1 MGPFKLVNVPPV
13 VSAEMALPPVA
24 CVNCAV
30 LTVMAGL
37 VLAVLLPSVRSLA
50 MRVKLPL
57 VLKKTW
63 KFCVP
68 DASAALAGRVAVES
82 LAVIPTRSV
91 TVFTRFQLASTA
103 LTVTV
108 NPVKALCGA
117 GAPLFPEA
125 VPGAADSPGTR
136 SWSLAKKAGLTTTLA
151 EVALVKL
158 PLLKP
163 MFIVSATG

>member
-1 MGPFKLVNVPPV
+1 
-13 VSAEMALPPVA
+13 MALPPVA

-50 MRVKLPL
+50 VRVKLPL
-57 VLKKTW
+57 VLKKTG

-68 DASAALAGRVAVES
+68 DANAALAGRVAVVS

-117 GAPLFPEA
+117 GTPLFPEA
-125 VPGAADSPGTR
+125 VPVLGGWVRIVSLLAA
-136 SWSLAKKAGLTTTLA
+136 AALTTTFE
-151 EVALVKL
+151 EVAAVKL
-158 PLLKP
+158 PLLKLRL
-163 MFIVSATG
+163 IVSATV